1 MKIICLLL
9 CLALAQGH
17 IFRRQQ
23 KVPKVDRYNVDSLDN
38 TNQRQ
43 KELYQGPLP
52 REYMIRSRPTA
63 EWNQWYPMDY
73 SPEEIK
79 HTPVYDRRRSFEQER
94 QQYPQIYQDSDYE
107 RVPHVL
113 RSKDS
118 IEDDVYRPET
128 LVKSKYAS
136 RPLYSQMREQKIA
149 PMIHTSRLYTQNEPV
164 SYDDVSYESYRD
176 IPRTHEYT
184 NEYQYPVMYADEPT
198 RNNIRQEYKEPIYSE
213 SISWKNLKYN
223 ANPNIDYDAMQAAVA
238 RIYNDAQISLK
249 HRTNENKQIF
259 HKNVEKAM
267 QTVNED
273 VHLNATE
280 LLIKHQYAVE
290 THTVK
295 TEDGYFLTLFRIPP
309 TSKAVARKQVVF
321 LMHGLL
327 GSADDWLLMGPS
339 KSLAY
344 ILADAGYEVWLGNA
358 RGNRYSRRHVTMD
371 PAQPE
376 FWKFSNDEIALYD
389 LPAMIDYV
397 LKTSEHEKMYYV
409 GYNLGTTVF
418 FALAAARP
426 EYNNKIIKMYALSPM
441 VYMSQVRSPM
451 IRAIA
456 PNSPFYEQLNLAL
469 GNGEFRPNN
478 AVLRT
483 LGSNMCMREV
493 GCRHVCSNVNYVMG
507 GIDVDNV
514 DVRKIPVILSHLPAG
529 GSTRQVKQYGQAYV
543 RGDFA
548 RFDYGP
554 QTNMEVYGTIEPTK
568 YDLSKVMVP
577 VTLFYSSE
585 DWLAAPEDVERL
597 ARELPNKEVL
607 RLDNYSTYDF
617 LFGNQVAETKY
628 NWLMSSINANTKK
641 ITV

>member
-17 IFRRQQ
+17 IFKR
-23 KVPKVDRYNVDSLDN
+23 KHPKVDRYNVDSLEN
-38 TNQRQ
+38 TNQGQ
-43 KELYQGPLP
+43 KDQYQGPLP
-52 REYMIRSRPTA
+52 REYIIRRPTA

-73 SPEEIK
+73 SPEETK
-79 HTPVYDRRRSFEQER
+79 RTPVYDRRRAFEQDR
-94 QQYPQIYQDSDYE
+94 QQYPQMYQESDYE
-107 RVPHVL
+107 RVPQVL
-113 RSKDS
+113 RSRDS
-118 IEDDVYRPET
+118 IEADVYRPEAY
-128 LVKSKYAS
+128 VKSKYAS
-136 RPLYSQMREQKIA
+136 RPLYSQMREQKIV

-164 SYDDVSYESYRD
+164 SYDDASYESYRET
-176 IPRTHEYT
+176 PR
-184 NEYQYPVMYADEPT
+184 NPEYQYPVMYGDEPT
-198 RNNIRQEYKEPIYSE
+198 RANIRQYSEQQEPIYSE
-213 SISWKNLKYN
+213 SIAWKNLQYN
-223 ANPNIDYDAMQAAVA
+223 ANPNIDYDAMQTAVA

-249 HRTNENKQIF
+249 HRSSENKAIF

-267 QTVNED
+267 QNVNED

-280 LLIKHQYAVE
+280 LLNKHQYAVE

-309 TSKAVARKQVVF
+309 TSNSVARKQVVF

-358 RGNRYSRRHVTMD
+358 RGNKYSRRHVTMD

-397 LKTSEHEKMYYV
+397 LKTSEHEKMFYV

-469 GNGEFRPNN
+469 GKGEFRPNS

-493 GCRHVCSNVNYVMG
+493 GCRHVCSNVNYVMS

-514 DVRKIPVILSHLPAG
+514 DVRKIPVVLSHLPAG
-529 GSTRQVKQYGQAYV
+529 GSTRQMKQYGQAYV

-568 YDLSKVMVP
+568 YDLSKVVVP
-577 VTLFYSSE
+577 VALYYSAE
-585 DWLAAPEDVERL
+585 DWLATPEDVERL

-607 RLDNYSTYDF
+607 RLSNYSTMDF
-617 LFGNQVAETKY
+617 LFGNQVTETKY
-628 NWLMSSINANTKK
+628 NWLMSSINAYSKK